1 MGQKSE
7 RAALSCCFDAVQ
19 SAALSSMHVGAILC
33 AEVGDS
39 PVHTPSPVPVSQLM
53 QMRRYVLHALEGV
66 DHDVVDHV
74 APQHD
79 VAPGGHPLP
88 LVGCAKPPG
97 LQDVLQVAVLVLD
110 GSPVLL
116 PGQVLEDVGALAE
129 LCQLLE
135 AGKKRNGGHDADL
148 GHLPPPVGEDEDK
161 DEYEDEEEEVDIR
174 YKFHVSLA
182 GLQCFLQFGCA
193 YC

>member
-1 MGQKSE
+1 
-7 RAALSCCFDAVQ
+7 
-19 SAALSSMHVGAILC
+19 
-33 AEVGDS
+33 
-39 PVHTPSPVPVSQLM
+39 M
-53 QMRRYVLHALEGV
+53 QMRCYVLHALEGV
-66 DHDVVDHV
+66 DDDVVDHV

-97 LQDVLQVAVLVLD
+97 LQNVLQVAVLVLN

-116 PGQVLEDVGALAE
+116 PGEVLEDVGALAE

-148 GHLPPPVGEDEDK
+148 RHLPPPVGEEKDK
-161 DEYEDEEEEVDIR
+161 DEEHDGEEEINP
-174 YKFHVSLA
+174 
-182 GLQCFLQFGCA
+182 GLTCT
-193 YC
+193 